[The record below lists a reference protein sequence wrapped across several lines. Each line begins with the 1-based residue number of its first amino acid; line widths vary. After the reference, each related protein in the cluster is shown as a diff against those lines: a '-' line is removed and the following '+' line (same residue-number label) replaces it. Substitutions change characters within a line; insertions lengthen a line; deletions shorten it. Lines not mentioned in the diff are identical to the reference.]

1 MSKVLLFSDI
11 HIHPHKKDNNRLKN
25 CLDILPWVF
34 KVAKENNIKNILFG
48 GDFFH
53 DRQKI
58 DIFTYHKT
66 FEVLNNE
73 MSEQDFNLYL
83 LLGNHDLWFY
93 DDTSIS
99 SVFPLSLIKGVKV
112 IDKPCRIKIEDSFW
126 DFLPFTVNPVD
137 SLKQIFKDNENTQ
150 PEYLLGHIAINNARM
165 HKGHYSSDIIVE
177 HDGELVSVDSNIFSK
192 YRHVFL
198 GHFHSEQ
205 KVSKNIEYIG
215 SPLQL
220 SFGESFEKKHI
231 IIFEPKT
238 NKKQYIENDFS
249 PKHIVCDDK
258 NIDEHSLTGNFVQ
271 VLVEDVSKI
280 DLINLKKNISSNSEV
295 LDLKIKQKTS
305 QFKSKKSQDEKDK
318 EIVFSSFNEKDM
330 IEKYIS
336 EKSTNLDKIH
346 LKKIAEKIC
355 SNV

>member
-11 HIHPHKKDNNRLKN
+11 HIHPHKKDNNRLKD
-25 CLDILPWVF
+25 CLDVLPWVF
-34 KVAKENNIKNILFG
+34 RVAKENNIKNILFG

-73 MSEQDFNLYL
+73 MSDKDYNLYL
-83 LLGNHDLWFY
+83 LLGNHDLWFH

-112 IDKPCRIKIEDSFW
+112 IDKPCRLKIEDSSW
-126 DFLPFTVNPVD
+126 DFLPFTVNPID
-137 SLKQIFKDNENTQ
+137 SLKEINKNKEES
-150 PEYLLGHIAINNARM
+150 PEYLLGHIAINDAKM
-165 HKGHYSSDIIVE
+165 HKGYYSSDIIVE

-192 YRHVFL
+192 YKHVFL

-231 IIFEPKT
+231 IIFDTKS
-238 NKKQYIENDFS
+238 NKKQYVENTFS
-249 PKHIVCDDK
+249 PKHIVCNDK
-258 NIDEHSLTGNFVQ
+258 NINEHDLSGNFVQ

-280 DLINLKKNISSNSEV
+280 DLINLKKNISTNNEV
-295 LDLKIKQKTS
+295 LDLKIKQKTN
-305 QFKSKKSQDEKDK
+305 QLKTKNKDEEEDQ
-318 EIVFSSFNEKDM
+318 IAFSSFNEKDM
-330 IEKYIS
+330 IEKYVLNN
-336 EKSTNLDKIH
+336 KTDLDKSH
-346 LKKIAEKIC
+346 LRKIVEKIC